1 MLNAEKKCRRIKSGK
16 IPFSPEAALWI
27 RQTQIYR
34 LLLQF
39 HDGRIRN
46 RGNLNQTVRW
56 CGIER
61 CKKDCSFW
69 QRLNYV
75 MGKPRSGPVRR
86 VLVEDE
92 QLGTLTEHL
101 TQESVQEAIFNNINR
116 KQFFLAEAALACNRP
131 LRGLFG
137 YNAVTITAQRILEG
151 TYIYPD
157 DFDQATKEI

>member
-1 MLNAEKKCRRIKSGK
+1 
-16 IPFSPEAALWI
+16 
-27 RQTQIYR
+27 
-34 LLLQF
+34 
-39 HDGRIRN
+39 
-46 RGNLNQTVRW
+46 
-56 CGIER
+56 
-61 CKKDCSFW
+61 
-69 QRLNYV
+69 